1 MVEDP
6 WIHVVIPTGGRTE
19 TIGSTLLS
27 CAQQPYDRLV
37 VLVCDNSFEDET
49 EAIVNSFSD
58 ERFKLIRPPGRLCM
72 SENWEFAL
80 SQITSGYVTIIGDD
94 DALMPDCISSLTKLI
109 KGYPDIPVINHIPG
123 NYFWPNYPDT
133 FLANKLQLRA
143 MDFEVELLEAKPI
156 LARVSAFTEWYGHLP
171 FLYHGFVNAEHIR
184 KIKAVSTTPFFN
196 FCAPDIYSD
205 IVLALHTE
213 TFLMINAPLTLGGQ
227 SAKSN
232 GANYASRNSIA
243 KQFISELPEH
253 LRFTYESMSSSLA
266 VFNAIEIAF
275 DAFPEQSRS
284 LSIDYVRLLDNAINE
299 VIPYGSNAISELRS
313 KLLLIYPEA
322 AVNSALEACA
332 KPSVEATPSIVTP
345 PNLSERLA
353 RKLASGL
360 ASCKSMLANAKR
372 PSNSEAGKQPVTEII
387 PCEGL
392 QWQGNKVVLNGY
404 LDLSEKDVTSVNQAA
419 QYLHHCLLTLH
430 TKGKSSRWRK
440 TFRAGLQGHH

>member
-37 VLVCDNSFEDET
+37 VWVCDNSFEEET

-80 SQITSGYVTIIGDD
+80 SQITNGYVTIIGDD
-94 DALMPDCISSLTKLI
+94 DALMPDCISTLTNLI
-109 KGYPDIPVINHIPG
+109 KGYPDIPVINHLPG

-143 MDFEVELLEAKPI
+143 MDFEVVLLEAKPI
-156 LARVSAFTEWYGHLP
+156 LARVSSFTEWYGHLP
-171 FLYHGFVNAEHIR
+171 FLYHGFVDAEHIG
-184 KIKAVSTTPFFN
+184 KIKSVSSSPFFN

-213 TFLMINAPLTLGGQ
+213 TFLVINAPLTLGGQ

-232 GANYASRNSIA
+232 GANYASRNNIA

-275 DAFPEQSRS
+275 NAFPEQSKS
-284 LSIDYVRLLDNAINE
+284 LSIDYDRLLENAINE
-299 VIPYGSNAISELRS
+299 VIPYGSDAISELRS
-313 KLLLIYPEA
+313 KLLLIYSEV
-322 AVNSALEACA
+322 AVNSALGAIA
-332 KPSVEATPSIVTP
+332 KPRMEATLSIATP
-345 PNLSERLA
+345 PSLSKRLA
-353 RKLASGL
+353 RKVASGL
-360 ASCKSMLANAKR
+360 ASCKSMLANTKR
-372 PSNSEAGKQPVTEII
+372 PSIPEVEKQLVPEII

-392 QWQGNKVVLNGY
+392 HWQGHKVVLNGY
-404 LDLSEKDVTSVNQAA
+404 LDLSENNVTSVNQAA
-419 QYLHHCLLTLH
+419 QYLHHCLLGLH
-430 TKGKSSRWRK
+430 TRESSS
-440 TFRAGLQGHH
+440 G